1 MSGSNVDST
10 VMFEAGDISVPLPNF
25 NITDDTTALE
35 TDEIY
40 QLRFSSST
48 PSQDVTLGNPTT
60 ITITDDD
67 GELNQSK
74 VHYKIGNLLY
84 S

>member
-1 MSGSNVDST
+1 MPVTLPD
-10 VMFEAGDISVPLPNF
+10 FDITND
-25 NITDDTTALE
+25 ITALE

-40 QLRFSSST
+40 QLSFISST

-67 GELNQSK
+67 GELNQN
-74 VHYKIGNLLY
+74 KITIIC
-84 S
+84 